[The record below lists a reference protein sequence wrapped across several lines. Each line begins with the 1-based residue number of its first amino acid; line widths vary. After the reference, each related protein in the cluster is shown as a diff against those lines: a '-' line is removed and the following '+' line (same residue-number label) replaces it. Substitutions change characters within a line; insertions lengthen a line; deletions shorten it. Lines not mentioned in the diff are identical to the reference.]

1 MINPQ
6 MEEAKKYCKDYT
18 VIPVSMEIFADVTTS
33 VEVLKTFMK
42 ENKKCYLLESVDRGE
57 SWGRY
62 SFLGYEPK
70 LTVRCNDN
78 KVYINNGKSE
88 EITTGSPEDVLRDIL
103 SKYKSPKIEYMLPF
117 TGGLV
122 GYFSYDYV
130 KYVEKSLK
138 LNGLNDTDFDDFHL
152 MLFDKVIAFDHLK
165 QKIFIIV
172 NVPVE
177 NFEAGYTKAIEEL
190 KNIEKLI
197 LNGSNAKDL
206 KSELKSDFRMLH
218 SKAKFMEMVE
228 KTRKHIKE
236 GDIFQAVISNR
247 AEADFEGSLLQ
258 TYRVLRTIN
267 PSPYMFYFNFGDS
280 EIAGASPETLVTLKD
295 GELTNYA
302 LAGTC
307 RRGNNSEEDDKLIS
321 DLLKDEKELSEHNM
335 LVDLSRNDLGKISE
349 FGSVRVSEY
358 MIILKLSH
366 VCHIASVVTGK
377 LKNGYDQLD
386 ALGAILPAGT
396 LSGAPKK
403 RACEIIDELEGHKR
417 GTYGGAIGYIDFT
430 GNMNM
435 CIAIRMAKLQK
446 GNNSSGKVYVQAGAG
461 IVADSNPEKE
471 FNECRQK
478 AEAVMKALKTAITNY
493 E

>member
-1 MINPQ
+1 MIRPQ
-6 MEEAKKYCKDYT
+6 IEEAKKYFKDFT
-18 VIPVSMEIFADVTTS
+18 VIPVSMEIFADVATS
-33 VEVLKTFMK
+33 VGILKTFMK
-42 ENKKCYLLESVDRGE
+42 ENKKCYLLESVDGGE

-62 SFLGYEPK
+62 SFLGYDPK

-88 EITTGSPEDVLRDIL
+88 EIKTENPADVLRGIL
-103 SKYKSPKIEYMLPF
+103 MRYKSPRIEYMPPF
-117 TGGLV
+117 TGGLA

-130 KYVEKSLK
+130 KYIEKSLK
-138 LNGLNDTDFDDFHL
+138 LNALNDTGFDDFHL
-152 MLFDKVIAFDHLK
+152 MLFDKTIAFDHLK

-172 NVPVE
+172 NVSVE
-177 NFEAGYTKAIEEL
+177 NFETEYSKAIDEL
-190 KNIEKLI
+190 KNIENLI
-197 LNGSNAKDL
+197 LNGSNAVDL
-206 KSELKSDFRMLH
+206 KSKLKSDFKLLH
-218 SKAKFMEMVE
+218 DKTKFTDMVE
-228 KTRKHIKE
+228 KIKKHIRE

-247 AEADFEGSLLQ
+247 TEADFEGSLLQ
-258 TYRVLRTIN
+258 TYRVLRTTN

-280 EIAGASPETLVTLKD
+280 EIAGASPETLVTLKN

-307 RRGNNSEEDDKLIS
+307 RRGKNAQEDDKLIS

-349 FGSVRVSEY
+349 FESVKVSEY
-358 MIILKLSH
+358 MKILKFSH

-403 RACEIIDELEGHKR
+403 RSCEIIDNMEGHKR

-430 GNMNM
+430 GNMDT
-435 CIAIRMAKLQK
+435 CIAIRMAKLHK
-446 GNNSSGKVYVQAGAG
+446 GKVYIQSGAG
-461 IVADSNPEKE
+461 VVADSVAEKE

-478 AEAVMKALKTAITNY
+478 AEAIMNALKEASL
-493 E
+493 